1 MDNSQIIEEIDI
13 IIRAKMEEARKDI
26 RNIAK
31 ETKKMTDSVSN
42 DIKKLN
48 KDGQLSDFKQELKN
62 CQEELRKVKVNDG
75 NWNISYH
82 IGADTTEFDKKMEEA
97 KKKYEKDF
105 AETKLV
111 QASIPS
117 SQTVEPSAPS
127 MSPLEENLQNFDYLP
142 IGEELKTIGMQ
153 IAQLMPQ
160 LKAFGDEAKKIFTEQ
175 DRLIPQ
181 IIQKFK
187 EFGIGISYIK
197 DQVSQSF
204 NPLKTKLGELKEKF
218 SPIIMIFSNIKK
230 VAKNSITQISS
241 NFKELANSTNN
252 PIGKINSLIKRIK
265 DTGDEADKTKKKG
278 KTFGTDFGKSLEKG
292 ISSIKKFALS
302 LLSVRSAFSL
312 VSKAAQSYL
321 SFDTSLNDSLQ
332 NSWNTLGSL
341 LAPVLEY
348 VVGLFSKL
356 TSAVALL
363 VKSLTGIDL
372 VAKANAKSLDKQSKS
387 AKNASQ
393 SLSGIDDIDTLSTGS
408 GSGSE
413 NTPAIT
419 TEDIDI
425 SPLEAFANRVREIF
439 STLFEPFREA
449 WESVGTDVFDSM
461 MNMFNSLGE
470 LCSTVFSSFV
480 EVWTNGTGIEIIT
493 NALLSWQQLFDIVDA
508 VASAIKRAW
517 DNNNSGTQIIQH
529 IADIFKD
536 IQKFAL
542 DIGNSLLKWVVSED
556 FQVALEK
563 VFGFINDLVGYVHD
577 FADWLLTMYEAYLKP
592 VIDDKL
598 LPAISD
604 IVNAVGDVWN
614 AVKPVIDFVIQYIGA
629 ILEPVIQGL
638 CDHIGGIIDV
648 IRGIAQFISGV
659 FTGDWKKAWEGI
671 KTTFSGIWNSLS
683 SLITTPINMILSGIE
698 FLINKIISGFNSLKK
713 SLNKISFD
721 IPDWIPVIGGKKWG
735 FNLKLSDEITL
746 PRLKSGQVAYE
757 EQEVIIGEYANARTN
772 PEIVSPISMMADT
785 FRNVLR
791 EFDFGGTRIDTL
803 KIDVAGDNFYD
814 GAIDY
819 INEKSIRKGVS
830 VIKEV

>member
-42 DIKKLN
+42 DMKKLN
-48 KDGQLSDFKQELKN
+48 KDGQLNSFKQELKN
-62 CQEELRKVKVNDG
+62 CQEELKKVKINDG

-82 IGADTTEFDKKMEEA
+82 IGADTTEFDKKMEGA
-97 KKKYEKDF
+97 KEKYEKEL

-117 SQTVEPSAPS
+117 SQIVEPSAPS
-127 MSPLEENLQNFDYLP
+127 ISPLQENLQNFDYLP
-142 IGEELKTIGMQ
+142 IKEELKTIGMQ
-153 IAQLMPQ
+153 ITQLIPQ
-160 LKAFGDEAKKIFTEQ
+160 LRTFGNEAKKIFTEQ

-181 IIQKFK
+181 VVQKIR
-187 EFGIGISYIK
+187 EFGTGVSYIK
-197 DQVSQSF
+197 GQISQAFDPIKSKIS
-204 NPLKTKLGELKEKF
+204 PLT
-218 SPIIMIFSNIKK
+218 SIFSNIGK
-230 VAKNSITQISS
+230 VAKNSIIQASA

-265 DTGDEADKTKKKG
+265 GAGDEADKTKKKG
-278 KTFGTDFGKSLEKG
+278 KNFGTDFGKSLEKG
-292 ISSIKKFALS
+292 INSIKKFALS

-387 AKNASQ
+387 AKSASQ
-393 SLSGIDDIDTLSTGS
+393 SLSSIDDIDTLSTGS
-408 GSGSE
+408 GGSSE
-413 NTPAIT
+413 DTPTIT

-425 SPLEAFANRVREIF
+425 SPLEAFANRVKEIF

-470 LCSTVFSSFV
+470 LCSSVFSSFV
-480 EVWTNGTGIEIIT
+480 EVWTNGTGTEIIT
-493 NALLSWQQLFDIVDA
+493 NYLLLYQQLFDIVGA
-508 VASAIKRAW
+508 VADAIRRAW
-517 DNNNSGTQIIQH
+517 DNNNNGTQIIQH

-536 IQKFAL
+536 IQKFVL
-542 DIGNSLLKWVVSED
+542 DIGDSLLKWVVSED

-563 VFGFINDLVGYVHD
+563 VFGFINNLVEYVHD
-577 FADWLLTMYEAYLKP
+577 FADWLLKMYETYLKP

-604 IVNAVGDVWN
+604 IVNAVMDVWN
-614 AVKPVIDFVIQYIGA
+614 TAKPVIDFIVDYCKSV
-629 ILEPVIQGL
+629 LEPAIQGV
-638 CDHIGGIIDV
+638 CDFIGGIIDV
-648 IRGIAQFISGV
+648 IRGIAQFVSGV
-659 FTGDWKKAWEGI
+659 FTGDWKKAWEGAKNI
-671 KTTFSGIWNSLS
+671 FKGFCDTLS
-683 SLITTPINMILSGIE
+683 SLFTTPLNLLLAAIENFINA
-698 FLINKIISGFNSLKK
+698 IIG
-713 SLNKISFD
+713 
-721 IPDWIPVIGGKKWG
+721 G
-735 FNLKLSDEITL
+735 FNLLKKGINKLSIDIPSWLGGGHLGFDLKMTDKVTL

-772 PEIVSPISMMADT
+772 PEIVSPVSMMADT

-814 GAIDY
+814 GTIDY